1 LTTSVR
7 RTLSLILFLLV
18 KFSSFG
24 GGRHLWRPGMLKID
38 PGYEKGLQIA
48 VALADRDH
56 IFYHSVP
63 FLA

>member
-1 LTTSVR
+1 MNGDPT
-7 RTLSLILFLLV
+7 
-18 KFSSFG
+18 KAEYDC
-24 GGRHLWRPGMLKID
+24 HLWRPGILKID
-38 PGYEKGLQIA
+38 LDYEKGLQIA

>member
-1 LTTSVR
+1 MNDDPT
-7 RTLSLILFLLV
+7 
-18 KFSSFG
+18 KAEYDC
-24 GGRHLWRPGMLKID
+24 HLWRPDMLKID

-56 IFYHSVP
+56 IFYHSLP